1 MIDQVN
7 QVVVYGPANLGNQL
21 GAPAE
26 SHDAIVALIWGVIVW
41 ALCTYAL
48 KDNASVAQNRAQ
60 LAAGAVLIAVTLFG
74 RKFSNVSV
82 QGAQREVGL

>member
-1 MIDQVN
+1 MDQFN
-7 QVVVYGPANLGNQL
+7 QVVVDGPANVGKQL

-26 SHDAIVALIWGVIVW
+26 SHDAIVALIWGVVVW
-41 ALCTYAL
+41 ALCTYGL

-82 QGAQREVGL
+82 EGAQREAGL